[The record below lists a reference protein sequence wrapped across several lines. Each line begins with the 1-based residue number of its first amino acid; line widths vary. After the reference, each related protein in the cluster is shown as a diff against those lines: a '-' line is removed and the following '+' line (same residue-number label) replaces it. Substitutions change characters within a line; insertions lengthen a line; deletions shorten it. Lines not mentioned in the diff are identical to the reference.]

1 MRSFAELASTP
12 DPPLDELVLA
22 LAAEFRAV
30 DRPAAL
36 AALDSLGDELT
47 EAAAR
52 TGATPAAQVE
62 ACARLLGG
70 VHGFAG
76 DDRQYD
82 DPDNSMLD
90 RVLDRR
96 RGLPI
101 TLSVLYAEVARRAGI
116 PLAGV
121 GLPGHFV
128 VGHFGAASP
137 LLIDPFAGGTPVEG
151 PVSPVLVRPW
161 SPPEIAM
168 RMLNNLV
175 GSYQRR
181 GNLSAALRAASMR
194 IQLPADEQLR
204 EVLEAELRAMQ
215 ARLN

>member
-36 AALDSLGDELT
+36 AALDDLGDELT

-52 TGATPAAQVE
+52 TDATPAAQVR
-62 ACARLLGG
+62 ACAGLLGN

-82 DPDNSMLD
+82 NPDNSMLD

-137 LLIDPFAGGTPVEG
+137 LLIDPYAGGTPVEG

-161 SPPEIAM
+161 AAPEIAM

-194 IQLPADEQLR
+194 IQLPAEEQLR